1 MKNKELTPVQEKAVH
16 FLAAMTD
23 VYRDEDSRELCAF
36 DKLQLDD
43 DVTEDFTAML
53 LAVHVMAQEMTGF
66 DGDLIDFIHM
76 LNKLSFQYLMEES
89 NGIQNKA

>member
-1 MKNKELTPVQEKAVH
+1 MKNKELSPVKEKAVH

-23 VYRDEDSRELCAF
+23 VYRAEGDRELDAF
-36 DKLQLDD
+36 EKLQLDD

-53 LAVHVMAQEMTGF
+53 LAVHVMAQEITGF

-76 LNKLSFQYLMEES
+76 LNKLAFQYLMEETK
-89 NGIQNKA
+89 NGSV

>member
-1 MKNKELTPVQEKAVH
+1 MRNKELTPVQEKALH
-16 FLAAMTD
+16 FLAAMAD
-23 VYRDEDSRELCAF
+23 VYRDEDRRELGAF
-36 DKLQLDD
+36 DKLQLDN

-76 LNKLSFQYLMEES
+76 LNKLAFQYLTEETK
-89 NGIQNKA
+89 NGTV

>member
-1 MKNKELTPVQEKAVH
+1 MEIKGLTHVKEKAVH

-23 VYRDEDSRELCAF
+23 VYRDEDNRELDAF
-36 DKLQLDD
+36 DKLQLDN

-66 DGDLIDFIHM
+66 DGDLIDFVHM
-76 LNKLSFQYLMEES
+76 LNKLAFQYLMEES
-89 NGIQNKA
+89 KNV